1 MAGAI
6 KISDSLISRDKTV
19 NGRKICEVHYHEEHE
34 LYYMQEGRTTY
45 FIDDEIYGVEKG
57 EFVFIPKE
65 ILHWT
70 DSGDCKRNA
79 RILLNF
85 PDSVFAG
92 DGTGLYRELCAH
104 PVVCVAKDKEAE
116 LEELF
121 FKIEREY
128 RQKDRYGEL
137 LMHSYILE
145 LLVQICRY
153 RCERKTK
160 VRESDQIIYEITAY
174 IGENYS
180 RGISLQKISRQ
191 FAISESY
198 LSRKFKAV
206 TGIGLNRYITFVRI
220 SNAEKMLRD
229 GGASV
234 AEAARSCGY
243 NDSNYF
249 STVFQKVKGV
259 MPSYFVRGRER
270 SFN

>member
-1 MAGAI
+1 
-6 KISDSLISRDKTV
+6 
-19 NGRKICEVHYHEEHE
+19 
-34 LYYMQEGRTTY
+34 
-45 FIDDEIYGVEKG
+45 
-57 EFVFIPKE
+57 
-65 ILHWT
+65 
-70 DSGDCKRNA
+70 
-79 RILLNF
+79 
-85 PDSVFAG
+85 
-92 DGTGLYRELCAH
+92 
-104 PVVCVAKDKEAE
+104 
-116 LEELF
+116 
-121 FKIEREY
+121 
-128 RQKDRYGEL
+128 
-137 LMHSYILE
+137 MHKS
-145 LLVQICRY
+145 
-153 RCERKTK
+153 
-160 VRESDQIIYEITAY
+160 SAY

-180 RGISLQKISRQ
+180 RDISLQKISRQ